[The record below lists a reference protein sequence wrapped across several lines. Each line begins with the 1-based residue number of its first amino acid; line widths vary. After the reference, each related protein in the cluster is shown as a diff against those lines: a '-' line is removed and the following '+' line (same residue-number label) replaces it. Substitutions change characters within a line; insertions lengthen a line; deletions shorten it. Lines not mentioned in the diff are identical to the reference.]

1 VISQKS
7 STKSSKI
14 HFRNICHE
22 TNLVLNSFL
31 GKKIEDF
38 WGPSKK
44 ILGDM
49 NFLKSLHTYDK
60 VEILLVHSHTCWR
73 NNALNFEVNVSC

>member
-1 VISQKS
+1 M
-7 STKSSKI
+7 KSSKI
-14 HFRNICHE
+14 RCHE

-60 VEILLVHSHTCWR
+60 VEISNFSFIHTHVGETTLLI
-73 NNALNFEVNVSC
+73 LNLAES

>member
-1 VISQKS
+1 MISQKS
-7 STKSSKI
+7 SIKSSEI
-14 HFRNICHE
+14 RRRNVCHE

-60 VEILLVHSHTCWR
+60 VEILLAHSHTCWR
-73 NNALNFEVNVSC
+73 NNALNFESC